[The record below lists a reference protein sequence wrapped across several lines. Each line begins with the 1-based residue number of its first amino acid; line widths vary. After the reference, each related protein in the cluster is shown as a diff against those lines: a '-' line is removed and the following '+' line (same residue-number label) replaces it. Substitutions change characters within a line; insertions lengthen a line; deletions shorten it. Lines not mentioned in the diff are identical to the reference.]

1 MLSTI
6 AMILSAIVGLSLIYL
21 LIRTIQGHPVER
33 RIVFVYIGLAVV
45 LPLLMNKTL
54 PLPITKDVIKFYD
67 QLEKLQPGSKVL
79 CAFDYDPPSA
89 PELQPMA
96 VAFLKYAF
104 KKDLK
109 IIIMGLWPQGPQQA
123 QQAIEEAM
131 LDPIIAGK
139 NLVQG
144 EDWVNLGF
152 QSGNEFVIQSM
163 GTEFKRMFPKDNR
176 HIAYGDIPLL
186 QDVVNFSNVDFVIN
200 FSAGKPGTTE
210 WVQFGVDRF
219 GFEMVAGNTAVQAP
233 MMYPYLRTGQLKGLL
248 GGMIGAAEFEKI
260 LDEKG
265 KASTF
270 LLAQT
275 FAHATVIIFIIIGN
289 LAFFSSRKKKMAG
302 TQ

>member
-54 PLPITKDVIKFYD
+54 PLPVTKDVRKLYD
-67 QLEKLQPGSKVL
+67 RLEQLQPGSKVL

-104 KKDLK
+104 KKDFK

-176 HIAYGDIPLL
+176 RIPYEDIPLL
-186 QDVVNFSNVDFVIN
+186 QNVVNFSNVDFVMN
-200 FSAGKPGTTE
+200 FSAGKPGTYE

-219 GFEMVAGNTAVQAP
+219 GFELGAGNTAVQAP
-233 MMYPYLRTGQLKGLL
+233 MMYPYLRAGQLKGLL
-248 GGMIGAAEFEKI
+248 GGMIGAAEFEKV
-260 LDEKG
+260 LNEKG

-302 TQ
+302 TP